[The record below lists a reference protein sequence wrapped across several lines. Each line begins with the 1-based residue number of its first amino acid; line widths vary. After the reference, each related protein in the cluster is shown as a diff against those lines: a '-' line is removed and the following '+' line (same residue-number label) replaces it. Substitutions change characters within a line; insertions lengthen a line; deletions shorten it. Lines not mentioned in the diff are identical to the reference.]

1 MRKIISEGGIRNI
14 GELSDRYKKAKI
26 LHPNNKKYYILK
38 DITVLIYIYV
48 ATQPIKTF

>member
-26 LHPNNKKYYILK
+26 YFNQDIDGVTSAIAMKKY
-38 DITVLIYIYV
+38 
-48 ATQPIKTF
+48 